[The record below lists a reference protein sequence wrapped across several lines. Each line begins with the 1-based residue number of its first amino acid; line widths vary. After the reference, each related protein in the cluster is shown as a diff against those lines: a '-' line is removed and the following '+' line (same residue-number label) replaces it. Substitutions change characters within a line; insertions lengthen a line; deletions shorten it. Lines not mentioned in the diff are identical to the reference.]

1 MPVGAGKLSLKPT
14 GNTSIDAF
22 YQFTWEQTYPD
33 PVGSYFSTTD
43 LAGGGAD
50 KVMLGFG
57 SAPDTMSVRD
67 GWRPASIRI
76 TAEACSRIS
85 GRLATTTRL
94 STLVRAASALS
105 PACRRSCAGPAAT
118 TRS

>member
-1 MPVGAGKLSLKPT
+1 MITERGRALAARPRVSALRVPGAELREAYMPIGAVKLSLKPS
-14 GNTSIDAF
+14 GSTSFEAF

-57 SAPDTMSVRD
+57 SAPDTIAVGTPNR
-67 GWRPASIRI
+67 
-76 TAEACSRIS
+76 
-85 GRLATTTRL
+85 
-94 STLVRAASALS
+94 
-105 PACRRSCAGPAAT
+105 
-118 TRS
+118 